1 MKTENIK
8 NEEVK
13 NQEEEENIK
22 IPEPVNEDDQG
33 GNIEPQLEI
42 NINNQNQNNDNNE
55 EEKEEDENDVPIQFR
70 KKLLSTEAHKKYGN
84 RLREDY
90 KYVITAPNKMHL
102 ETVITFDE
110 LATEPVELVLK
121 SYGSGSM
128 GLYKTDYL
136 YLDAIDSHFD
146 IKDTTGALSSGEG
159 DKINYNM
166 SDINACLLFT
176 AEVSLNE
183 ERTEMVFNTGTVE
196 IKSLDELE

>member
-42 NINNQNQNNDNNE
+42 NVNNQNQNNDNNE

-90 KYVITAPNKMHL
+90 KYENEGENGIFEANPRVVKISGFEINK
-102 ETVITFDE
+102 
-110 LATEPVELVLK
+110 
-121 SYGSGSM
+121 
-128 GLYKTDYL
+128 KTKV
-136 YLDAIDSHFD
+136 D
-146 IKDTTGALSSGEG
+146 IKIINKSKYTERIIILPPTTQFF
-159 DKINYNM
+159 KIKYLKRPGGI
-166 SDINACLLFT
+166 SPGL
-176 AEVSLNE
+176 AEVIHLYFTPSKYIYYKDNICI
-183 ERTEMVFNTGTVE
+183 NCPG
-196 IKSLDELE
+196 S